1 MRAFLLPLLPLRL
14 CSDWKVPPTLIV
26 DLRRVCNFCF
36 VAQPLH
42 VDQGYNRE
50 NGLAT
55 SEALWSSYFILLFH
69 LFKPD
74 FKCLHL
80 WQCHSNKVYQ
90 HCTSYNTSP
99 FKRKNSRS
107 CSMWKFPGEGV
118 KSELQL
124 PAYTTATAA
133 WIRVASATYTSAHD
147 NARSLIHSAGPGVKP
162 SSS

>member
-42 VDQGYNRE
+42 VDQGHNRE
-50 NGLAT
+50 NVLAT

-80 WQCHSNKVYQ
+80 WRVIPIKFTNIAHHTTHLLLKEKTAVPAACGSSQARGSSQ
-90 HCTSYNTSP
+90 S
-99 FKRKNSRS
+99 FS
-107 CSMWKFPGEGV
+107 CRPIPQPQQLG
-118 KSELQL
+118 SEWRLQPTPQL
-124 PAYTTATAA
+124 TTTP
-133 WIRVASATYTSAHD
+133 D
-147 NARSLIHSAGPGVKP
+147 P
-162 SSS
+162 